1 MGRGI
6 VILVL
11 AALFLFSP
19 SLAVAQQAIFLVRHG
34 ETVAPKGTDA
44 RPLSEAGQQR
54 AALLA
59 KLLKDAGIKAIF
71 TSGLERTIKTA
82 EPLAQTLR
90 IEPKALSQ
98 LNVPG
103 FKQSDV
109 DAFVAFLR
117 AEHREDIV
125 LFVGHTGTVS
135 ALLKALG
142 HPVEIK
148 IPETEFDNLFVLTPK
163 TDGPPTLLRLRY

>member
-1 MGRGI
+1 MGKVI

-11 AALFLFSP
+11 ATLFLFSP
-19 SLAVAQQAIFLVRHG
+19 CLAVAQQAIFLVRHG
-34 ETVAPKGTDA
+34 ETVAAKGDA

-54 AALLA
+54 ATLLA

-90 IEPKALSQ
+90 IEPKTLSQ

-148 IPETEFDNLFVLTPK
+148 IPETEFDNLFVLIPK